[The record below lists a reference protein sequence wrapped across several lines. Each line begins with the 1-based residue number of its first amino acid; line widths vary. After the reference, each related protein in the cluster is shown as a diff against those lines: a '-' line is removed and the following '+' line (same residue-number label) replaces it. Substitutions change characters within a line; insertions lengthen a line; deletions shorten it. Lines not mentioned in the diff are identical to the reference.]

1 MTDTGKG
8 SEAAKKRMA
17 YARSFKKTTKGGKM
31 SPKREVKAASPRR
44 VVRKTTRKSP
54 MRKTTRKSRK
64 SPERKSTERKTPM
77 TMKTF

>member
-1 MTDTGKG
+1 MTTTGKG
-8 SEAAKKRMA
+8 SEAMKKRMA
-17 YARSFKKTTKGGKM
+17 YVRSFKKTTKGGKM

-54 MRKTTRKSRK
+54 MRKTTRKS
-64 SPERKSTERKTPM
+64 PERKTRKTPM